1 MDSNGNVG
9 IGVTNPTYK
18 LHVVGSIYA
27 DNLNMSYFNASG
39 GQKAGGI
46 FFTGDIPAAQWQI
59 AIIGDYKLG
68 FNINNTGTDG
78 YSPSYTPV
86 ITFGNTGTI
95 NCGAITL
102 NNTNVPLYLYNFGP
116 TNYSAI
122 YADAGGTMTFATGIS
137 GVGTRMT
144 IAPAGSVN
152 VVGGLTGA
160 EVYTNNWF
168 HINNNNCG
176 LYWEGL
182 GRGISSPE
190 QGGNSYGNICSY
202 GSGRNGWSGY
212 GMTSRH
218 TIMSDGNT
226 VGIHDNSKSWCISFD
241 TDKNGN
247 IPVSLTVAGVN
258 VSARITALEARMTA
272 LENKVNGFATSF
284 TTTTL
289 MAQYMD
295 IGVPGNSFRMIDYDS
310 RSYLQF
316 TNLPFS
322 TGRCNGRG
330 NAWAGC
336 NLWNALTG

>member
-1 MDSNGNVG
+1 M
-9 IGVTNPTYK
+9 
-18 LHVVGSIYA
+18 A
-27 DNLNMSYFNASG
+27 YFNAIG
-39 GQKAGGI
+39 GQNSGGI

-59 AIIGDYKLG
+59 SLIGGFRLG
-68 FNINNTGTDG
+68 FNVNNTGTGG

-116 TNYSAI
+116 SNYSAI
-122 YADAGGTMTFATGIS
+122 YADGGGTMTFATGTA

-144 IAPAGSVN
+144 IAPAGAVNIVGSV
-152 VVGGLTGA
+152 TGS

-168 HINNNNCG
+168 RVNNNNCG
-176 LYWEGL
+176 LYREGL
-182 GRGISSPE
+182 GRGITSPE

-226 VGIHDNSKSWCISFD
+226 VGIHDNNKSWCIQFD
-241 TDKNGN
+241 TDRNGD

-258 VSARITALEARMTA
+258 VAARIQALETRMTA

-289 MAQYMD
+289 MAQYID
-295 IGVPGNSFRMIDYDS
+295 IGVSGNSFRMINSDS
-310 RSYLQF
+310 RSYLDF
-316 TNLPFS
+316 TNLPFN

-330 NAWAGC
+330 NGWAGC